1 MSFFKKPETQVKINS
16 SKSIYTPKGMHQ
28 ILVNL
33 MDETYNKIQLKKIE
47 LNKTGTEIIEECLI
61 LSMDFLD
68 PKLPVTADKKYSDRS
83 VFPKEGKEKL
93 TVNLDTDTSIRLAT
107 LAKKCRMSRG
117 KFIEEL
123 INEYG
128 EQVEVKPPPHLASH
142 KPKPAQK
149 HAEFMKDQA
158 VTSAMKI
165 EPAKKI
171 TGKVAE
177 KKSARISNGCDV
189 SFNIETNVPPPS
201 GVVKSGKAVPII
213 KKMQKTL
220 RLMKSEDSVVVPNK
234 ELSLRFQK
242 IARAKNIVIRCRRQE
257 DNTYRCWRI

>member
-61 LSMDFLD
+61 LSMDFLE
-68 PKLPVTADKKYSDRS
+68 PKRPVTA
-83 VFPKEGKEKL
+83 EK
-93 TVNLDTDTSIRLAT
+93 NAD
-107 LAKKCRMSRG
+107 
-117 KFIEEL
+117 
-123 INEYG
+123 
-128 EQVEVKPPPHLASH
+128 
-142 KPKPAQK
+142 
-149 HAEFMKDQA
+149 FMKDQA

-177 KKSARISNGCDV
+177 KKSARISNGWDV
-189 SFNIETNVPPPS
+189 NFNIETNVPPPS
-201 GVVKSGKAVPII
+201 GVVKSGKGVPII

-242 IARAKNIVIRCRRQE
+242 IARAKNIVIRCRRQA